1 MLDATQNSPVMP
13 AVEIDLD
20 LIRRFDQ
27 HGPRYTSY
35 PTADRFTEAL
45 EIIERAWAERTLSHE
60 GRYWTFADVT
70 VTPRDRKSTRLN
82 SSHT

>member
-35 PTADRFTEAL
+35 PTADRFVESFDAAAYESWLARRNVGAIT
-45 EIIERAWAERTLSHE
+45 RPQS
-60 GRYWTFADVT
+60 
-70 VTPRDRKSTRLN
+70 STAM
-82 SSHT
+82 